1 MSPASLVE
9 ALRDP
14 ERGELRFGLG
24 VIVAALVAARL
35 TAGSQTAALVAV
47 LMMLLVPVVALRAR
61 DAGPALCLVAA
72 VGAWLVFR
80 TSFGDPLPPFP
91 VLLIRRLAYI
101 AAPAIALGMVL
112 NERARARLH
121 VGPVHIYG
129 PAVVMAIAAAVHLFL
144 REPTEA
150 HERETDIPA
159 TVYALCYVALIAIA
173 AVLRLQEAPAPAAQR
188 AAAPPQLAPG
198 EELEEQGRYAL
209 AARAYERE
217 GRMDKAAEAAER
229 AGEWPRAGR
238 LHKANGQ
245 DFKAG
250 EAFARAQMWKEALD
264 CYERSRSWAAAARV
278 CVQIGDVDRAVK
290 VHQLAGDP
298 AAVVRVLEEAGRK
311 PSAEQYARAGQFAKA
326 AEAHAAAGD
335 WQRAAEVYEHK
346 AGDRA
351 KAAEMQLRAGAFVR
365 AGRLLEALGRT
376 QEALEAYAAAPEGA
390 VDAARL
396 CLAAGQPQQAAQLL
410 GRLSPE
416 RLEAIEDEGTLIVA
430 AKVMLESGQGDDA
443 VRLLQGM
450 KRRGSGTGPVRML
463 LGRAF
468 LDGGLVE
475 LAEEELRAASELPM
489 EPGEELRAKYL
500 LGCVLEMRGESADAL
515 RAFHEVMQ
523 TDLHYQDVQERYR
536 RLRRKGG
543 TAPG

>member
-1 MSPASLVE
+1 
-9 ALRDP
+9 
-14 ERGELRFGLG
+14 
-24 VIVAALVAARL
+24 
-35 TAGSQTAALVAV
+35 
-47 LMMLLVPVVALRAR
+47 
-61 DAGPALCLVAA
+61 
-72 VGAWLVFR
+72 
-80 TSFGDPLPPFP
+80 
-91 VLLIRRLAYI
+91 
-101 AAPAIALGMVL
+101 
-112 NERARARLH
+112 
-121 VGPVHIYG
+121 
-129 PAVVMAIAAAVHLFL
+129 
-144 REPTEA
+144 
-150 HERETDIPA
+150 
-159 TVYALCYVALIAIA
+159 
-173 AVLRLQEAPAPAAQR
+173 
-188 AAAPPQLAPG
+188 
-198 EELEEQGRYAL
+198 
-209 AARAYERE
+209 
-217 GRMDKAAEAAER
+217 
-229 AGEWPRAGR
+229 
-238 LHKANGQ
+238 
-245 DFKAG
+245 
-250 EAFARAQMWKEALD
+250 
-264 CYERSRSWAAAARV
+264 
-278 CVQIGDVDRAVK
+278 
-290 VHQLAGDP
+290 
-298 AAVVRVLEEAGRK
+298 
-311 PSAEQYARAGQFAKA
+311 
-326 AEAHAAAGD
+326 
-335 WQRAAEVYEHK
+335 
-346 AGDRA
+346 
-351 KAAEMQLRAGAFVR
+351 
-365 AGRLLEALGRT
+365 
-376 QEALEAYAAAPEGA
+376 